1 MSLPAGLANRTAPAA
16 SHPAVVGGLWRV
28 VLRAM
33 LVLLPIVAHAAMQVP
48 GNRWQTECTEFER
61 QIERAR
67 LERRHLVAERAA
79 LLDPTRLRREALR
92 LGLVP
97 SVPDS
102 DTIPL
107 GNAPREDAR

>member
-1 MSLPAGLANRTAPAA
+1 MSLPAGLANRPAPAA

-48 GNRWQTECTEFER
+48 GNRWQIDGSELELQITHER
-61 QIERAR
+61 H
-67 LERRHLVAERAA
+67 ERRRLIAERAA
-79 LLDPTRLRREALR
+79 LLDPTRLRREARR

-97 SVPDS
+97 SVPES
-102 DTIPL
+102 DTIEL
-107 GNAPREDAR
+107 GRGAPGVSR